1 MDKQLIRRCQAGD
14 PGAQNALYQHFAV
27 RMYRLCYRYVKDELH
42 AEDVLITGFTK
53 VFSRLG
59 GFEYRTEGSLE
70 AWVKRIMV
78 NESLM
83 FLRRHYR
90 FGLVAESHADG
101 LEGNLSAE
109 AALSA
114 EEIYALVLQ
123 LPTGYRTV
131 FNLYVIEGYSHQ
143 EIAERLG
150 VSENTSKSQL
160 SKARAALRTLLQKH
174 GITQYND

>member
-1 MDKQLIRRCQAGD
+1 MDKYLIRRCQAGD
-14 PGAQNALYQHFAV
+14 AQAQNALYGRFAA

-42 AEDVLITGFTK
+42 AEDILLTGFTK

-70 AWVKRIMV
+70 AWIKRIMV

-90 FGLVAESHADG
+90 FGLVAESYADA
-101 LEGNLSAE
+101 LESNSSAE

-131 FNLYVIEGYSHQ
+131 FNLYVIEGYSHG
-143 EIAERLG
+143 EIAEQLG
-150 VSENTSKSQL
+150 ISEYTSKSQL
-160 SKARAALRTLLQKH
+160 SKARAALRTLLNKH
-174 GITQYND
+174 GITQYNG

>member
-14 PGAQNALYQHFAV
+14 AQAQNALYQRFAA

-42 AEDVLITGFTK
+42 AEDILLTGFTK
-53 VFSRLG
+53 VFSHLD

-70 AWVKRIMV
+70 AWIKRIMV
-78 NESLM
+78 NESLT

-101 LEGNLSAE
+101 LESNSSAE

-131 FNLYVIEGYSHQ
+131 FNLYVIEGYSHG
-143 EIAERLG
+143 EIAEQMG
-150 VSENTSKSQL
+150 ISENTSKSQL
-160 SKARAALRTLLQKH
+160 SKARAALRTLLTKH
-174 GITQYND
+174 GITQYNG

>member
-1 MDKQLIRRCQAGD
+1 MDKQLIRRCQSGD
-14 PGAQNALYQHFAV
+14 AQAQNVLYTRFAA

-42 AEDVLITGFTK
+42 AEDILLTGFTK
-53 VFSRLG
+53 VFNHLH

-70 AWVKRIMV
+70 AWIKRIMV

-90 FGLVAESHADG
+90 FGMVAESYADG
-101 LEGNLSAE
+101 LESNSSAE

-143 EIAERLG
+143 EIAEQMG
-150 VSENTSKSQL
+150 ISENTSKSQL
-160 SKARAALRTLLQKH
+160 SKARAALRTLLNKH
-174 GITQYND
+174 GITQYNG

>member
-1 MDKQLIRRCQAGD
+1 MDPQLIRRCQAGD
-14 PGAQNALYQHFAV
+14 AQAQNALYQRFAA

-42 AEDVLITGFTK
+42 AEDILITGFTK
-53 VFSRLG
+53 VLSSLDR
-59 GFEYRTEGSLE
+59 FEYRTEGSLE
-70 AWVKRIMV
+70 AWIKRFMV

-90 FGLVAESHADG
+90 FGFVAESQADG

-143 EIAERLG
+143 EIAGQLG
-150 VSENTSKSQL
+150 ISENTSKSQL
-160 SKARAALRTLLQKH
+160 SKARAALRTLLHKH
-174 GITQYND
+174 GITQYNG